1 MHIQENKMIVK
12 KKMVTIKVEQRDVD
26 LILSCC
32 NDMKWGISS
41 MFEYGSMS
49 VAELHRIDDMF
60 RNIKSLLNIE
70 DDGVYPNNYY
80 RSGTK

>member
-1 MHIQENKMIVK
+1 MIK

-26 LILSCC
+26 LILGCC
-32 NDMKWGISS
+32 NDMKWGINS
-41 MFEYGSMS
+41 MFEYGSMT
-49 VAELHRIDDMF
+49 VVELHKMDDMF

-80 RSGTK
+80 RKE

>member
-1 MHIQENKMIVK
+1 MIK

-26 LILSCC
+26 LILGCC
-32 NDMKWGISS
+32 NDMKWGINS
-41 MFEYGSMS
+41 MFEYGSMT
-49 VAELHRIDDMF
+49 VVELHKMDDMF

>member
-1 MHIQENKMIVK
+1 MIK

-26 LILSCC
+26 LILGCC

>member
-1 MHIQENKMIVK
+1 MIIK

-32 NDMKWGISS
+32 NDMQWGINS
-41 MFEYGSMS
+41 MFEYGSMT
-49 VAELHRIDDMF
+49 VVELHKMDDMF
-60 RNIKSLLNIE
+60 RNIKSLLDIK

-80 RSGTK
+80 RAGTK